1 MSISIKHFYDCVLEC
16 VCDCKRNFTIFGI
29 FILCC
34 SAISTLTLSAIIAPK
49 LKALPPANTS
59 IPQEA
64 IESEFFY
71 SFGIFVLVEFIYS
84 IIIFLFTVIIGY
96 IYMKGGI
103 KKEVVFISSVYREND
118 ALLTDTSVFR
128 SNINSADWDN
138 YEVENS
144 KCTKLNGFCRKS
156 SIKQI
161 AYYIGWYIM
170 IILAILEG
178 IAVICYI
185 SYITKYKYQLYLQ
198 EFYQISYNFLE
209 YRFCWAIFKLTS
221 LFLLIPTLCICCS
234 F

>member
-1 MSISIKHFYDCVLEC
+1 MAISIKYLYDCGLEC
-16 VCDCKRNFTIFGI
+16 ICDCKRNFTIFGI

-34 SAISTLTLSAIIAPK
+34 SAISTLTLSAIVAHK

-84 IIIFLFTVIIGY
+84 IVICLFTVIIGY

-103 KKEVVFISSVYREND
+103 KKEVVFISSVYSENN
-118 ALLTDTSVFR
+118 ALLTDTGGFIN
-128 SNINSADWDN
+128 NINSANWDN
-138 YEVENS
+138 YKVNNS
-144 KCTKLNGFCRKS
+144 KCSKLKEFCRKS
-156 SIKQI
+156 SIKRTT
-161 AYYIGWYIM
+161 YYVGWYIM
-170 IILAILEG
+170 TSLVILEG
-178 IAVICYI
+178 IAVIYYI

-221 LFLLIPTLCICCS
+221 LFLLVPTLCIYCS